1 MVGCAL
7 LALIGVSAV
16 PAVPAAQAVGPAACP
31 RVMTE
36 SVPVP
41 ATVHVID
48 AHINVILPVGYCT
61 SSQHYPVLYLL
72 HGAGDT
78 YKSWVANTDAVSAS
92 SPYPLIIV
100 MPDGGRNSQAG
111 WYSDWVDGSY
121 QWESFHTKILP
132 SFVNLHFR
140 TRPDDLAIAGL
151 SMGGFGALSYAGRHR
166 GMFKAAASFSGAVDM
181 RYAEPISGIAFGLL
195 HSFEGVP
202 NDQVWGNQLVNE
214 PTWRAHNPRDLIPA
228 LAGTKLLLATGMGT
242 PGGAQGD
249 NLADLPGYLI
259 ETAVWQMNLGF
270 AATAAADHV
279 PVVQDF
285 YPGGYHGW
293 PYWQADLHW
302 ALPQLVAIL
311 GGPVP

>member
-1 MVGCAL
+1 VVVGCAL
-7 LALIGVSAV
+7 LALL
-16 PAVPAAQAVGPAACP
+16 AVPAAQAVGAVSGAACS
-31 RVMTE
+31 RLVTE

-41 ATVHVID
+41 ASVHVTD
-48 AHINVILPVGYCT
+48 AHVNVILPAGYCT

-72 HGAGDT
+72 HGAGDS
-78 YKSWVANTDAVSAS
+78 YQSWVANTDAVKAS
-92 SPYPLIIV
+92 SAYPLIIV

-121 QWESFHTKILP
+121 QWETYHMKILP
-132 SFVNLHFR
+132 TFVNQHFR
-140 TRPDDLAIAGL
+140 TRSDDLAVAGL
-151 SMGGFGALSYAGRHR
+151 SMGGFGALSYAGRHP
-166 GMFKAAASFSGAVDM
+166 GMFKAAASFSGAVDI
-181 RYAEPISGIAFGLL
+181 RYGEPISGIAFSLL

-202 NDQVWGNQLVNE
+202 SDQVWGNQLLDE
-214 PTWRAHNPRDLIPA
+214 PTWRAHNPRDLIPK
-228 LAGTKLLLATGMGT
+228 LAGTKLLLASGMGT

-249 NLADLPGYLI
+249 NLADLPGYLL
-259 ETAVWQMNLGF
+259 ETAVWQMNLAF
-270 AATAAADHV
+270 AATAAADQV

-302 ALPQLVAIL
+302 ALPQLAAVL